1 MRMSRIAFNIVF
13 CLDYKLNIIAYEKK
27 LQRTEHHLESKP
39 HFIARGKKRPQVKEV
54 DMGSKKR

>member
-1 MRMSRIAFNIVF
+1 M
-13 CLDYKLNIIAYEKK
+13 KKK

-39 HFIARGKKRPQVKEV
+39 HSIARGKKRPQVKEV